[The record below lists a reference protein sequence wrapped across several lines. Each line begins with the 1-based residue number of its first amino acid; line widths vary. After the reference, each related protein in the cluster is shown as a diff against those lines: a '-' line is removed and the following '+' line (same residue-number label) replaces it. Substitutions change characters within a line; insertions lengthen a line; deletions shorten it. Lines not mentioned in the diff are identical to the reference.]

1 MILKLLK
8 KEYCLE
14 EDNQFTL
21 RVRVVPEG
29 ETGTLTGTIT
39 NKNGFI
45 TALTWA
51 FPITD
56 NSKQKPTTDLS
67 TLTFDVGN
75 SKTIGF
81 TIGKHTLTVDI
92 NGTKESV
99 EFFIVPITVKRIK
112 DQYLL
117 RIKLEAQGVLVF
129 QQELRLISGVE
140 LLEISSDTMVGE
152 KELVYD
158 STAKTLQWDNGR
170 PIVITDDEDEYTL
183 PDYLIEAGVM
193 DGNYITV
200 RVEDIDDL
208 PQADQTE
215 FVLVD
220 VFSWSQDD
228 YMKCIS
234 DAHDYICNSEIWTQL
249 YPDYYSHDR
258 ADNAIYL
265 SPTDMLPSS
274 LSRSRFER
282 LELALNLLIEVVDLK
297 IHPYATFT
305 STIDLEWSEPKEDG
319 RIEVRGYSISA
330 AGQGHSSFYS
340 GQWDKTINADFRKGQ
355 RNPVRNYWLAKAI
368 AGISEPQ
375 LRITCIDVI
384 AKVALLNMY
393 VWAASGKDQ
402 GIASR
407 SFSSSGVSSSYTT
420 TSSAE
425 YGVYS
430 ANIAEISKYLGLGN
444 VTADQKKNGILGKL
458 KTQIEGGSFSFKL

>member
-14 EDNQFTL
+14 ENGQYTL
-21 RVRVVPEG
+21 KARVTPEG
-29 ETGTLTGTIT
+29 ETGFLTGTIT
-39 NKNGFI
+39 NKNGFVASLSWNI
-45 TALTWA
+45 T
-51 FPITD
+51 ITD
-56 NSKQKPTTDLS
+56 NTKQKPTYDLS
-67 TLTFDVGN
+67 ALAFVVGN
-75 SKTIGF
+75 SKTIGL

-92 NGTKESV
+92 NGTSESLD
-99 EFFIVPITVKRIK
+99 FWIVPITVKRIK

-117 RIKLEAQGVLVF
+117 GIELEAQAKLVF
-129 QQELRLISGVE
+129 QQDLRTITGVE
-140 LLEISSDTMVGE
+140 LLEISSDTMVGV

-158 STAKTLQWDNGR
+158 FTNKTLQWDNG
-170 PIVITDDEDEYTL
+170 IAVVISDDFDEYRLT
-183 PDYLIEAGVM
+183 DYLCEPGIM
-193 DGNYITV
+193 DGNYITI

-208 PQADQTE
+208 PQTDITE
-215 FVLVD
+215 SVIVD
-220 VFSWSQDD
+220 IFRWSQDD
-228 YMKCIS
+228 FMKCIS

-265 SPTDMLPSS
+265 DPSDMLPSS
-274 LSRSRFER
+274 LSTSRFER
-282 LELALNLLIEVVDLK
+282 FELAVNLLIELVELK
-297 IHPYATFT
+297 IHPYANFT
-305 STIDLEWSEPKEDG
+305 SVIDLEWTEIKDDG

-340 GQWDKTINADFRKGQ
+340 GQWDKTIYADFRRGQ
-355 RNPVRNYWLAKAI
+355 RNRVKNYWQAKAI
-368 AGISEPQ
+368 AGINDKQ
-375 LRITCIDVI
+375 LRTTCIDVI
-384 AKVALLNMY
+384 AKIALLNMY

-407 SFSSSGVSSSYTT
+407 SFSASGISSSYTT